1 MERKQMNQNLMVRN
15 KALPNLPQVQCRR
28 MPITVDNCRFIKKDE
43 KTGVVRISGY
53 AVKWDSVNYYG
64 EKFIRGAFA
73 EVCAAFA
80 AGTKK
85 VHCYYNHG
93 WRMYYVDSRMG
104 MRVGKI
110 TVLKEDDQG
119 LYLEIEL
126 TPGLSIAQDVAAM
139 VLHGTIDG
147 FSVAFYPPN
156 SLDMED
162 KGTHVEI
169 KRADIYE
176 ISIVDEPADSSA
188 RILSDETIDSIQSE
202 EDVEELLRSAGFVGD
217 YATKLM
223 ARISGIKKPEVV
235 ELREAPKADPLAWL
249 DS

>member
-1 MERKQMNQNLMVRN
+1 MNQNLLVRN
-15 KALPNLPQVQCRR
+15 KALPNLPKVQCRR
-28 MPITVDNCRFIKKDE
+28 MPITVDNCRFIDKDE
-43 KTGVVRISGY
+43 KTGVVKISGY
-53 AVKWDSVNYYG
+53 AVKWDSINYYG

-93 WRMYYVDSRMG
+93 WRLYYVDSRMG

-110 TVLKEDDQG
+110 TVLKEDEEG

-126 TPGLSIAQDVAAM
+126 TPGLAIAQDVAAM

-147 FSVAFYPPN
+147 FSIAFYPPT
-156 SLDMED
+156 SMDMED
-162 KGTHVEI
+162 KGTYIEI

-176 ISIVDEPADSSA
+176 ISIVDEPADSAA
-188 RILSDETIDSIQSE
+188 RIISEEAIEAIQSA
-202 EDVEELLRSAGFVGD
+202 DDAEELLRSVGLVGD
-217 YATKLM
+217 YAKKLM
-223 ARISGIKKPEVV
+223 ARLSGIQQPESTP
-235 ELREAPKADPLAWL
+235 PKAEPVKDPFEFL
-249 DS
+249 DTV

>member
-1 MERKQMNQNLMVRN
+1 MERKLMNQKLLVRN
-15 KALPNLPQVQCRR
+15 KALPNLPKVQCRR

-43 KTGVVRISGY
+43 KTGAVKISGY
-53 AVKWDSVNYYG
+53 AVKWDSINYYG

-73 EVCAAFA
+73 EVCAAFK

-93 WRMYYVDSRMG
+93 WRQWFVDSRLP

-110 TVLKEDDQG
+110 TELKEDEQG
-119 LYLEIEL
+119 LYLEIEF

-147 FSVAFYPPN
+147 FSIAFYPPN

-176 ISIVDEPADSSA
+176 ISVVDEPADGAA
-188 RILSDETIDSIQSE
+188 RIINDEAIDAIE
-202 EDVEELLRSAGFVGD
+202 TEDDAEELIRSMGFYGD
-217 YATKLM
+217 YAKKLM
-223 ARISGIKKPEVV
+223 ARLSGVHKPNPEPVQT
-235 ELREAPKADPLAWL
+235 EDPFAWL